1 MAVAFLRLKIIDNI
15 MTNEELWQR
24 ALGDLETVVSKANFV
39 TWFQNTSIAARQE
52 GTVILHVPNAFAKE
66 WLEYKY
72 HKFIVKALR
81 SLSPEVRNVQY
92 AISSQLQAIAQKQ
105 KLQRAFL
112 PQEEQMEFK
121 EFFVDRETNLNPKYT
136 FESFIVG
143 PFNELAHA
151 AALAVSKSIGMV
163 YNPLFIYG
171 GVGLGKT
178 HLLESIGNAAKKS
191 NPRLRVHYAPAERF
205 TNELVSAIQNN
216 EINIFKDKYRSYEL
230 LILDDIQF
238 ISGKNKTQEELF
250 HTFNALYECGKQIV
264 FSSDKPPKMIQ
275 DLEERLKSRFEGGM
289 VVDINQP
296 DYETRLAIL
305 KNKSQGKESYLPV
318 EILDAIAVAVQKN
331 IRELEG
337 ALNAVVAKS
346 KLAGR
351 VLSLPEV
358 KDILVKNLQPRRVV
372 TANQII
378 KAVAEFYDVQ
388 ERSLFEKT
396 RKKEIVKP
404 RQIAMYLLR
413 DDFNGSYPYIGQR
426 FGGRDHTTAIH
437 SYEKISRDVKKND
450 QLAEEIKRIREVY
463 EFNSPKNS

>member
-1 MAVAFLRLKIIDNI
+1 

-24 ALGDLETVVSKANFV
+24 ALSELEISVSKANFV

-52 GTVILHVPNAFAKE
+52 GVVILHVPNAFAKE

-72 HKFIVKALR
+72 HKFILKALR
-81 SLSPEVRNVQY
+81 TLSPEVRNVQY
-92 AISSQLQAIAQKQ
+92 AISAQLVAIAQKQ
-105 KLQRAFL
+105 KLQRSFA

-136 FESFIVG
+136 FEAFIVG

-151 AALAVSKSIGMV
+151 AAVAVSKSLGAA

-178 HLLESIGNAAKKS
+178 HLLESIGNAVKKT
-191 NPRLRVHYAPAERF
+191 NPRLKLQYLSAERF
-205 TNELVSAIQNN
+205 TSDLVSAMQNN
-216 EINIFKDKYRSYEL
+216 EINAFKEKYRSYDL
-230 LILDDIQF
+230 LIFDDIQF
-238 ISGKNKTQEELF
+238 VSGKTKTQEELF

-264 FSSDKPPKMIQ
+264 FSSDKPPKLIQ

-289 VVDINQP
+289 VVDISQP
-296 DYETRLAIL
+296 DYETRLAII
-305 KNKSQGKESYLPV
+305 KNKSQGKESYLTP
-318 EILDAIAVAVQKN
+318 EILDVIASTVQRN

-346 KLAGR
+346 KLAGKA
-351 VLSLPEV
+351 LSVPEIRE
-358 KDILVKNLQPRRVV
+358 ILMKNSQPRRVV

-378 KAVAEFYDVQ
+378 KAVAEFYDIQ

-437 SYEKISRDVKKND
+437 AYEKISNETKKNP
-450 QLAEEIKRIREVY
+450 QLTEEIKRIREMY
-463 EFNSPKNS
+463 DFNAQGNG

>member
-1 MAVAFLRLKIIDNI
+1 
-15 MTNEELWQR
+15 MTNEELWQQ
-24 ALGDLETVVSKANFV
+24 ALSELETSVSKANFV

-52 GTVILHVPNAFAKE
+52 GVIILHVPNAFAKE

-72 HKFIVKALR
+72 HKFILKALR
-81 SLSPEVRNVQY
+81 ALSPEVRNVEY
-92 AISSQLQAIAQKQ
+92 AISAQLAAIAQKQ
-105 KLQRAFL
+105 KLQRVFT

-136 FESFIVG
+136 FEAFVVG

-151 AALAVSKSIGMV
+151 AAQAVSKSLGTV

-178 HLLESIGNAAKKS
+178 HLLESIGNAVKKA
-191 NPRLRVHYAPAERF
+191 NPRLKVQYLSAERF
-205 TNELVSAIQNN
+205 TSELVAAMQSN
-216 EINIFKDKYRSYEL
+216 EINTVKEKYRSCDL

-238 ISGKNKTQEELF
+238 ISGKTKTQEELF
-250 HTFNALYECGKQIV
+250 HTFNTLYECGRQVV
-264 FSSDKPPKMIQ
+264 FSSDKPPKLIQ

-289 VVDINQP
+289 VVDISQP

-305 KNKSQGKESYLPV
+305 KNKSRGKESYLTD
-318 EILDAIAVAVQKN
+318 EILDVIAGTVQRN

-337 ALNAVVAKS
+337 ALNAVFAKS

-351 VLSLPEV
+351 ALAIPEV
-358 KDILVKNLQPRRVV
+358 REILMKNLQPRRTV

-378 KAVAEFYDVQ
+378 HAVAEFYDIQ
-388 ERSLFEKT
+388 ERSLFDKT

-437 SYEKISRDVKKND
+437 AYEKISKDVKRNP
-450 QLAEEIKRIREVY
+450 QLSEEIKRIREVY
-463 EFNSPKNS
+463 DFNSQGNG